1 MSVDAVTTLLAVL
14 SLVALAVAAL
24 LVIGLIATLLGWRGG
39 SALVADHRAPAVAL
53 WLALVP
59 AIVAMGGSLYF
70 SEVADYVPCSLCW
83 YQRIAMYPLAVILT
97 IAAVRRRPDVIWYG
111 LPLAVIGAC
120 VSVVHLWEENFSDGP
135 GFCSVGV
142 PCSFKYVDEFGFVT
156 IPFMA
161 LCAFLLVGVLLI
173 TGSLA
178 SRRR

>member
-14 SLVALAVAAL
+14 SLVALTVAAL
-24 LVIGLIATLLGWRGG
+24 VAIGLIATAFGWRGG
-39 SALVADHRAPAVAL
+39 SAVLADRRVPVVVL
-53 WLALVP
+53 WLAAVT
-59 AIVAMGGSLYF
+59 AIVAMGGSLYL

-111 LPLAVIGAC
+111 LPIAVIGAGI
-120 VSVVHLWEENFSDGP
+120 SLVHLWEENYSDGP
-135 GFCSVGV
+135 GFCSIGV

-161 LCAFLLVGVLLI
+161 LCAFALIGVLLV
-173 TGSLA
+173 TGALA